1 MKLEQMLAHARQQAV
16 AKYGHKCTCDF
27 ESRTGEDLHN
37 IAMTKL
43 FSMMAEFE
51 QAAEAEY
58 LIAQSQENTLDAV
71 INTTA
76 KVAAKPKS
84 KG

>member
-1 MKLEQMLAHARQQAV
+1 MNLEQMLAHARQQAMST
-16 AKYGHKCTCDF
+16 YGHKCTCDF
-27 ESRTGEDLHN
+27 DSRTGEDLHN

-43 FSMMAEFE
+43 FSMMAAFE
-51 QAAEAEY
+51 DAARAEY
-58 LIAQSQENTLDAV
+58 LIAQSQENTPDAV